1 MVAFRSNIARHSE
14 IRGTMDFDQTKRILA
29 AFERHKVD
37 YVLIGGMAMAAQG
50 LVRAT
55 RDIDV
60 VVSATADNVERLKAA
75 LREMFHDPE
84 IDSISADEL
93 AGDYPAIQYVPPEGN
108 FWIDILAR
116 LGDAFRYANVES
128 EEFMIEGV
136 RVRVATPRMLYRMK
150 KDTVRPQDRLDA
162 EVLRERF
169 SLTEE

>member
-1 MVAFRSNIARHSE
+1 
-14 IRGTMDFDQTKRILA
+14 MDFDQAKRIFA

-37 YVLIGGMAMAAQG
+37 YVLVGGMAMAAQG

-60 VVSATADNVERLKAA
+60 VVSATPENVERLKTA
-75 LREMFHDPE
+75 LRELFDDPE
-84 IDSISADEL
+84 IDSIRAEEL
-93 AGDYPAIQYVPPEGN
+93 AGDYPAIQYVPPVGD

-116 LGDAFRYANVES
+116 LGAAFQYPNVES

-136 RVRVATPRMLYRMK
+136 RVRVATPRALYQMK

-169 SLTEE
+169 FLTEE

>member
-1 MVAFRSNIARHSE
+1 
-14 IRGTMDFDQTKRILA
+14 MDFDQTK
-29 AFERHKVD
+29 
-37 YVLIGGMAMAAQG
+37 
-50 LVRAT
+50 
-55 RDIDV
+55 
-60 VVSATADNVERLKAA
+60 
-75 LREMFHDPE
+75 MFHDPE

-93 AGDYPAIQYVPPEGN
+93 AGDYPAIQYVPPEGD

-116 LGDAFRYANVES
+116 LGDACRYANVES

>member
-1 MVAFRSNIARHSE
+1 MEFE
-14 IRGTMDFDQTKRILA
+14 QTKRILA
-29 AFERHKVD
+29 AFDQHKVD

-60 VVSATADNVERLKAA
+60 VVSAEAENVDRLKTA
-75 LREMFHDPE
+75 LKELFDDPE
-84 IDSISADEL
+84 IDNIRADEL
-93 AGDYPAIQYVPPEGN
+93 AGDYPAIQYVPPTGD

-116 LGDAFRYANVES
+116 LGEAFRYANLES
-128 EEFMIEGV
+128 EELVIEGV

-162 EVLRERF
+162 QVLRERF
-169 SLTEE
+169 DLAEY